1 MTDIAF
7 DRAPRFTELTE
18 WLRQIAGGY
27 PDLVELDVLGNSYE
41 GRELWIATVTNRAN
55 GRHQEKPAVWL
66 DGNIHASETTASVAL
81 LHLLHTLCTGYGTD
95 ERITRALD
103 TRTFYIVPRV
113 NPDGAELALGEVP
126 FVVRS
131 TVREWPRTDQAD
143 GLIVGDVDLDGRS
156 LQMRVPD
163 ANGTWKRSGAD
174 PRMLVPREPDEVG
187 GDYFRLFREGRIEN
201 YDGVT
206 VPIAPPVAGVDSNR
220 NFPFDW
226 ERFPGK
232 APTGAG
238 DFPTSEPE
246 VRAVVQGVVDRP
258 NITAYFAYHTFSGVH
273 LRPYGNKPQ
282 DALPTIDK
290 WIYEDLGERYT
301 EITGYPSISILEDFR
316 YDPKAVIGGS
326 GSDWAYD
333 QVGVISW
340 TTEFWN
346 AMRAAGLD
354 DPHPIEWFRS
364 HPVDD
369 ELQLLAW
376 VDEHVNDGFVDW
388 YEFEHPQLGTVEL
401 GGWNSAAVFRNPPPH
416 LLEAEVAP
424 HTELAIFQA
433 LIAPELH
440 HRETLVER
448 TGDDTW
454 RIRVVVENA
463 GYLPTNVTQQAV
475 DRRIVLPLRGEIELQ
490 EGASLVTGTERIDLG
505 QLAGRVLKNS
515 GIGMFAGGSD
525 DTSDRGVAEWVV
537 SAPVGTEVAV
547 TVRHDRAGIVR
558 TTIILDDA

>member
-1 MTDIAF
+1 MADIAF
-7 DRAPRFTELTE
+7 DRAPRFQEFTE
-18 WLRQIAGGY
+18 WLQQLASEY
-27 PDLVELDVLGNSYE
+27 PDLVDLDVLGRSHE
-41 GRELWIATVTNRAN
+41 GREVWIATVTNRAN
-55 GRHQEKPAVWL
+55 GLHSEKPAIWL

-81 LHLLHTLCTGYGTD
+81 LHLVHTLCTGYGTD
-95 ERITRALD
+95 DRITRALD

-131 TVREWPRTDQAD
+131 TVREWPRADQAD

-163 ANGTWKRSGAD
+163 PNGNWKPSSAD
-174 PRMLVPREPDEVG
+174 PRLLVPRAPDEVG
-187 GDYFRLFREGRIEN
+187 GNYFRLFREGRIEN
-201 YDGVT
+201 YDGVN
-206 VPIAPPVAGVDSNR
+206 VKIAPPVAGIDSNR

-226 ERFPGK
+226 ERYPGK

-238 DFPTSEPE
+238 DYPTSESE

-290 WIYEDLGERYT
+290 WVYEDLGKRYT

-316 YDPKAVIGGS
+316 YDPKSVIGGS

-369 ELQLLAW
+369 ELKLLAW
-376 VDEHVNDGFVDW
+376 IDEHVHDGFVDW
-388 YEFEHPQLGTVEL
+388 YEFDHPQLGTVEL

-416 LLEAEVAP
+416 LLEAEVVP

-433 LIAPELH
+433 LIAPELR

-448 TGDDTW
+448 AGDGAW

-463 GYLPTNVTQQAV
+463 GWLPTNVTQQAI
-475 DRRIVLPLRGEIELQ
+475 DRRVVLPLRGEIELG
-490 EGASLVTGTERIDLG
+490 EGAALVTGSARLDLG
-505 QLAGRVLKNS
+505 QLAGRALKNS

-537 SAPVGTEVAV
+537 AAPDGAECTVI
-547 TVRHDRAGIVR
+547 VRHDRAGVVR
-558 TTIILDDA
+558 TSVTLT

>member
-1 MTDIAF
+1 MADITF
-7 DRAPRFTELTE
+7 DRAPRFNELSD
-18 WLRQIAGGY
+18 WLRQLAAEY
-27 PDLVELDVLGNSYE
+27 TDLVELEVLGTSYE
-41 GRELWIATVTNRAN
+41 GREVWIATVTNRAS
-55 GRHQEKPAVWL
+55 GPHHEKPAIWL

-81 LHLLHTLCTGYGTD
+81 IHLLHTLCTRYGTD
-95 ERITRALD
+95 EHITRALD

-143 GLIVGDVDLDGRS
+143 GLIVSDIDLDGRS

-163 ANGTWKRSGAD
+163 PNGTWKPSAAD
-174 PRMLVPREPDEVG
+174 PRLLVPREPDEAG

-201 YDGVT
+201 YDGVN
-206 VPIAPPVAGVDSNR
+206 VPIAAPVAGIDSNR

-238 DFPTSEPE
+238 DYPTSESE

-273 LRPYGNKPQ
+273 LRPYGNKDQ
-282 DALPTIDK
+282 DALPTFDK
-290 WIYEDLGERYT
+290 WVYEDLGKRYT
-301 EITGYPSISILEDFR
+301 GITGYPSISILEDFR
-316 YDPKAVIGGS
+316 YDPKTVIGGS

-346 AMRAAGLD
+346 AMRAAGID
-354 DPHPIEWFRS
+354 DPHPIEWFRA
-364 HPVDD
+364 HPIDD

-376 VDEHVNDGFVDW
+376 VDEHVHDGFVEW
-388 YEFEHPQLGTVEL
+388 YEYDHPQLGSVEL

-416 LLEAEVAP
+416 LLEAEVRP
-424 HTELAIFQA
+424 HTDLAIFQA
-433 LIAPELH
+433 LIAPDLR
-440 HRETLVER
+440 HRDTIVER
-448 TGDDTW
+448 IGDDSW

-475 DRRIVLPLRGEIELQ
+475 DRRVVLPLRGEIEIPD
-490 EGASLVTGTERIDLG
+490 GAALVTGTARIDLG
-505 QLAGRVLKNS
+505 QLTGRVLKNS

-525 DTSDRGVAEWVV
+525 DTSDRAVAEWVV
-537 SAPVGTEVAV
+537 SAPAGTECGV
-547 TVRHDRAGIVR
+547 TVRHDRAGVVR
-558 TTIILDDA
+558 TTIVLDDV

>member
-1 MTDIAF
+1 MADITF
-7 DRAPRFTELTE
+7 DRAPRFNELTE
-18 WLRQIAGGY
+18 WIQQIAAEY
-27 PDLVELDVLGNSYE
+27 SDLVELEVLGNSYE
-41 GRELWIATVTNRAN
+41 GREVWIATVTNRAN
-55 GRHQEKPAVWL
+55 GPHHEKPAIWL

-81 LHLLHTLCTGYGTD
+81 LHLLHTLCTKYGTD

-163 ANGTWKRSGAD
+163 TNGNWKPSAAD
-174 PRMLVPREPDEVG
+174 ARMLVPRDPDETG
-187 GDYFRLFREGRIEN
+187 GDYYRLFREGRIEN
-201 YDGVT
+201 YDGVN
-206 VPIAPPVAGVDSNR
+206 VPIAAPIAGVDSNR

-238 DFPTSEPE
+238 DYPTSEPE

-273 LRPYGNKPQ
+273 LRPYGNKAQ

-290 WIYEDLGERYT
+290 WVYEDLGERYT

-364 HPVDD
+364 HPADD
-369 ELQLLAW
+369 ELELLAW
-376 VDEHVNDGFVDW
+376 VDENVHDGFVDW
-388 YEFEHPQLGTVEL
+388 YQYEHPQLGTVEL

-424 HTELAIFQA
+424 HTDLAVFQA
-433 LIAPELH
+433 LIAPELR
-440 HRETLVER
+440 HRETIVER
-448 TGDDTW
+448 PGDDTW

-475 DRRIVLPLRGEIELQ
+475 DRRIVLPLRGEITLPE
-490 EGASLVTGTERIDLG
+490 EASLVTGTERIDLG
-505 QLAGRVLKNS
+505 QLTGRVLKTS

-537 SAPVGTEVAV
+537 SAPAGTECSV

-558 TTIILDDA
+558 TMVTLEP